1 MIILVT
7 GVVILV
13 TGVVLYGSNIIKEL
27 ILQNILGKKFGTLRD
42 LIILYPYIIGYPS

>member
-7 GVVILV
+7 G
-13 TGVVLYGSNIIKEL
+13 GVLYGSNIIKEL
-27 ILQNILGKKFGTLRD
+27 IPPNIFGKKFGTLRD